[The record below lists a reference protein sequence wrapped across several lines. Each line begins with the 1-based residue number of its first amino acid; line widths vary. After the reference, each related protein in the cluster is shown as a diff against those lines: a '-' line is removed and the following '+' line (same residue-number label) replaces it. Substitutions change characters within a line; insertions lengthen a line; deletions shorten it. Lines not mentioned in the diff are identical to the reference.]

1 MSAATLDTEVAAA
14 PTARAWWRNVRL
26 WVSLAVVVA
35 LGAIAVGAVVNQPG
49 RGLDINSADQ
59 NGSKALGVLLENY
72 GARVEQTSDLDT
84 ALADGTHSAVVVT
97 APDEYSAMQLAD
109 LGRAA
114 RRLVLVRP
122 DTHAS
127 APFGPNLAPVLTVGG
142 LLHPFCADRGA
153 VAAGPAEWPG
163 DTMRYTPGGSG
174 LQPCYDN
181 ALLTAPQLAVIGS
194 ADILR
199 NDNLDDHGVAA
210 LDVNA
215 ITDSRRLTSV
225 VWLLPGA
232 DAGGPGKPS
241 IWDLFPDGTVR
252 VIWWAVA
259 VGLLLMLWRARRL
272 GGVVTEPLPV
282 IVRAAELVQGHGRLY
297 ARAGAR
303 DRAARALRNATTD
316 RLGRRLGLP
325 RGAGAAE
332 VAAAVAPLVGRPPGD
347 VSALLTG
354 PPPADDVGLVQLA
367 EQLDRLEAAVSRER
381 KGSSG

>member
-1 MSAATLDTEVAAA
+1 MSEATVEEVTAP
-14 PTARAWWRNVRL
+14 PTARAWWRQVQL

-35 LGAIAVGAVVNQPG
+35 LGAIAIGAVVNQPG
-49 RGLDINSADQ
+49 RALDIDSPDK

-72 GARVEQTSDLDT
+72 GVHTEQTSDLDT
-84 ALADGTHSAVVVT
+84 ALADGPRGAVVVT
-97 APDEYSAMQLAD
+97 APDEYSASQLVE

-114 RRLVLVRP
+114 GRLVLVRP
-122 DTHAS
+122 GTHAAAS
-127 APFGPNLAPVLTVGG
+127 FGPNLAPVLTVGG
-142 LLHPFCADRGA
+142 VLHPFCADRGA
-153 VAAGPAEWPG
+153 VAAGPADWPD
-163 DTMRYTPGGSG
+163 DTFRYTPGGSG

-181 ALLTAPQLAVIGS
+181 ALLTAPKLAVIGS

-199 NDNLDDHGVAA
+199 NDNLDDDGVAA

-215 ITDSRRLTSV
+215 ITDSRRVTSV

-241 IWDLFPDGTVR
+241 MWDLFPDGTLR

-282 IVRAAELVQGHGRLY
+282 VVRAAELVEGHGRLY

-303 DRAARALRNATTD
+303 DRAAGALRHATTA
-316 RLGRRLGLP
+316 RIARRLGLP
-325 RGAGAAE
+325 RGAGAVE
-332 VAAAVAPLVGRPPGD
+332 VAAAIAPLVGRPPGD
-347 VSALLTG
+347 VAALLTG
-354 PPPADDVGLVQLA
+354 PPPADDAGLVQLA
-367 EQLDRLEAAVSRER
+367 EELDRLEAAVSGER
-381 KGSSG
+381 KGSPA